1 MEEKHFSWMFTNTCS
16 KSITETPEND
26 MELLLFLKRQ
36 Q

>member
-1 MEEKHFSWMFTNTCS
+1 MEEKHFSWMFTNTFS
-16 KSITETPEND
+16 KLITETPEND